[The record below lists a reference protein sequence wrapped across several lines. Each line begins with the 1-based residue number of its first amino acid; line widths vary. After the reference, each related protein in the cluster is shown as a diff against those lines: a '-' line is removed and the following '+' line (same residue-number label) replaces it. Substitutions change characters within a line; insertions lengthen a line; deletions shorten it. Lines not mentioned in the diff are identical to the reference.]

1 LSPKPFRRQG
11 ATPNCGGVHRS
22 DGVSRHEIV
31 CFNQRPGSA
40 SGIGGARIF
49 AEWGSDACDRVR
61 RLTET
66 TMPTA
71 MLILIGCQLFGESL
85 RAAFSLP
92 IPGPVV
98 GMFLLAA
105 ILVLRGQNAGDA
117 STPSSLDKTAGTLI
131 SHMGLLFVPAGVGI
145 IAETHLL
152 RQEWLPILAAV
163 IGSTVL
169 GVAVTGFVMHRVSLP
184 ARREAMSNTPLL
196 GHPEGRP

>member
-1 LSPKPFRRQG
+1 
-11 ATPNCGGVHRS
+11 
-22 DGVSRHEIV
+22 
-31 CFNQRPGSA
+31 
-40 SGIGGARIF
+40 
-49 AEWGSDACDRVR
+49 
-61 RLTET
+61 
-66 TMPTA
+66 MPTA
-71 MLILIGCQLFGESL
+71 ILILIGCQLLGELL

-117 STPSSLDKTAGTLI
+117 SVPSSLDKTAGTLI

-145 IAETHLL
+145 IAEAHLL

-163 IGSTVL
+163 VGSTVL
-169 GVAVTGFVMHRVSLP
+169 GVAVTGFVMHRVSGP
-184 ARREAMSNTPLL
+184 ARRESMSNAPLL